1 MLTVHSRI
9 YPTILI
15 QTIASDHL
23 RVTEADGP
31 LYTHALMCIKNA
43 LRAAEDYTNRI
54 IVLSRC
60 SYETTVV
67 NGEYTDVPLYHN
79 VYGDVSVVY
88 EGSEV
93 TEGVR
98 VQRRRDGVRVY
109 HPSTFVVGAPL
120 TINMVLGYDDI
131 SIPVA
136 ADDVENAGV
145 MPGSIIQAVQ
155 LMAGTFFE
163 FDADNVSGSASE
175 LPTSAKSLLNPYRI
189 YPYGEL

>member
-9 YPTILI
+9 YPTNLI

-31 LYTHALMCIKNA
+31 LYTHALMSIKNA

-67 NGEYTDVPLYHN
+67 HGEYTDIPLYHN

-88 EGSEV
+88 NGSEV

-98 VQRRRDGVRVY
+98 VQRRRDGIRVH
-109 HPSTFVVGAPL
+109 HPTLAVGAPL

-136 ADDVENAGV
+136 ADDVEDANV
-145 MPGSIIQAVQ
+145 MPGTVIQAVQ

-163 FDADNVSGSASE
+163 FDADNVGGSVTE